1 MRICAST
8 HLLKSVLSCKTS
20 RVLRSLTLYSE
31 CTRALTFENVLQYA
45 LAELG
50 LVLQDL
56 CRLQAFSMEACSL
69 TGRSV
74 QKMMTLFACS
84 TSLQSLSLAHNE
96 GLGQDGIL
104 V

>member
-1 MRICAST
+1 M
-8 HLLKSVLSCKTS
+8 
-20 RVLRSLTLYSE
+20 
-31 CTRALTFENVLQYA
+31 TFEHACQYA

-56 CRLQAFSMEACSL
+56 CRLQAFSMEACAL

-96 GLGQDGIL
+96 GLGQDGIPIFNFKNNYYL
-104 V
+104 LKILATVSVTGT